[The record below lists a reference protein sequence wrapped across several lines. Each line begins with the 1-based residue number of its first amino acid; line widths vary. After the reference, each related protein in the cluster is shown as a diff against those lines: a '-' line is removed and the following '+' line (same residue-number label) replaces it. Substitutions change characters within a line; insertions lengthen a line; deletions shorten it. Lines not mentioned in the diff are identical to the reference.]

1 MAKEKSVDTS
11 RQSYARATLKTQTR
25 FLAAIEQCG
34 RVLTASRWAG
44 IHRSLHYR
52 WLDEDPTYPMRFQD
66 AEAKFTQCLKDEAIR
81 RAHEGVVKLVLYKG
95 KPVRYQ
101 GQLLYEHEYS
111 DHLMIKL
118 LEAGDPDHFNRQ
130 KVAPFDEDFD
140 YNKMT
145 EGQIRKLLGWL
156 RKRIETA
163 KSMQAIREPEQLA
176 APVEVITNPD
186 PNTLQHAETSVQ
198 HETYEAPKLNI
209 PSVFKG
215 DGWPYKV
222 EKKRKK

>member
-1 MAKEKSVDTS
+1 MTPARKNTRPVDTS

-95 KPVRYQ
+95 KPEIP
-101 GQLLYEHEYS
+101 G
-111 DHLMIKL
+111 
-118 LEAGDPDHFNRQ
+118 P
-130 KVAPFDEDFD
+130 AP
-140 YNKMT
+140 
-145 EGQIRKLLGWL
+145 L
-156 RKRIETA
+156 
-163 KSMQAIREPEQLA
+163 
-176 APVEVITNPD
+176 
-186 PNTLQHAETSVQ
+186 
-198 HETYEAPKLNI
+198 
-209 PSVFKG
+209 
-215 DGWPYKV
+215 
-222 EKKRKK
+222 